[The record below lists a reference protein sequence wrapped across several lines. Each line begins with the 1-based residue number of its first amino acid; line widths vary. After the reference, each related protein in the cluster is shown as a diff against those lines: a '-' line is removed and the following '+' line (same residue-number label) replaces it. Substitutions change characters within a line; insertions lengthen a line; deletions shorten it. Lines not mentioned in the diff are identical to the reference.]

1 MVKKLDSEVA
11 LSNVRSMAKSKGG
24 KCLSTSFLGRDA
36 KLELE
41 CENGH
46 LFTSTYDNVVY
57 EGAWYC
63 EECYKEANLKKI
75 QE

>member
-11 LSNVRSMAKSKGG
+11 LSNARSMAKSKGG
-24 KCLSTSFLGRDA
+24 KCLSTSYLGSQV

-46 LFTSTYDNVVY
+46 LFTGTYNNVVKLKR
-57 EGAWYC
+57 WNC
-63 EECYKEANLKKI
+63 KTCDKETKSS
-75 QE
+75 